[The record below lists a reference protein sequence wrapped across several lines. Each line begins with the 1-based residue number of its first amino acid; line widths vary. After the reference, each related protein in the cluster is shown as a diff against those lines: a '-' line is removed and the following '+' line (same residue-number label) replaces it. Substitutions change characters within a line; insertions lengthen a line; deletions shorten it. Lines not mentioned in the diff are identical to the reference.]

1 MIRADYFDAPHALPH
16 ALGFVSGFA
25 APHALD
31 GSDGFAAPHALDGS
45 DGFDA
50 PHALDGSADF
60 PAPQADP
67 QAAAGFSS
75 DFPAPQ
81 ADPHAADA
89 LDSSA
94 IFVHPNKFAN
104 IIVFLSAGYID
115 ALISVPPCF
124 VRTLFLFTR
133 A

>member
-1 MIRADYFDAPHALPH
+1 MHCRMRWALFP
-16 ALGFVSGFA
+16 

-67 QAAAGFSS
+67 
-75 DFPAPQ
+75 
-81 ADPHAADA
+81 HAADA

-104 IIVFLSAGYID
+104 IIVFLSAGYIA